1 MDTPHS
7 ICFRLAISAEEY
19 LAYYKGQARDA
30 IARTADGRKV
40 QFPAKALQTHITHQ
54 GIHGLFELNF
64 DANHKLLGLKRLS
77 D

>member
-7 ICFRLAISAEEY
+7 LRFRLAISAEEY

-30 IARTADGRKV
+30 IARTADGRRV
-40 QFPAKALQTHITHQ
+40 QFPAKALQPYITHQ
-54 GIHGLFELNF
+54 GIHGLFELSF
-64 DANHKLLGLKRLS
+64 DANHKLLGLKRLG